1 MTEHPTQHSTEP
13 AKHPA
18 RHSTEPTAHST
29 EPTDTTGAAT
39 RTAHDAPAAPPDRPA
54 PVAYRRRW
62 TALIALLTAEAMNLL
77 DATIVQVAGPVIHTD
92 LGGPAAAI
100 PWYSAAYTLAF
111 ALGLLTA
118 ARLGDI
124 AGRRRIFRIG
134 VTAFALTSLA
144 CALAPTAGVL
154 IGMRAAQGAA
164 AALIIPQT
172 FGLIRAMFDGDELP
186 KALGTI
192 GPVMGLSA
200 VLGPVLGGVLTHA
213 DLFGTSWRA
222 VFLVNLPLAAAVLA
236 IAPLLREDRA
246 PVRPRLDPTGTALAM
261 IGTALLVCPL
271 TAGTGAP
278 SAGAWAAAA
287 LGALVL
293 IVFTA
298 HQRRAAAAGR
308 IPLIEPSL
316 LHGRAFPA
324 ALATS
329 TLFFAVMNGVM
340 ITVVLHLELGLGNGP
355 LTAGLTLL
363 PWSAGLAVASWAAG
377 SHLVPR
383 YGTRVLHAGIATLA
397 AGIATAALAYRATP
411 ADDYPLGLPF
421 ALALAGLGVG
431 LFTAPFFTAALRHV
445 SPQETGSAAGLLNAV
460 QQLGGTLGVAI
471 VGGVYL
477 TGDSSGQ
484 AAGLSAQHALATAAA
499 LLAATAPA
507 AWAMTTRRRA
517 PIGPAEATGNV
528 H

>member
-1 MTEHPTQHSTEP
+1 MTEHATEPTKKHSTEP
-13 AKHPA
+13 SPA
-18 RHSTEPTAHST
+18 PTDTRATTITPTAH
-29 EPTDTTGAAT
+29 DT
-39 RTAHDAPAAPPDRPA
+39 PVAPPGRPA
-54 PVAYRRRW
+54 PVVYRRRW

-77 DATIVQVAGPVIHTD
+77 DATIVQVAGPVIHAE

-134 VTAFALTSLA
+134 VTLFALTSLA
-144 CALAPTAGVL
+144 CVFAPTAGTL
-154 IGMRAAQGAA
+154 IGLRAAQGAA
-164 AALIIPQT
+164 AALVIPQT
-172 FGLIRAMFDGDELP
+172 FGLIRAMFDGDELS

-236 IAPLLREDRA
+236 LAPNLREDRA
-246 PVRPRLDPTGTALAM
+246 PVRPRLDPTGTVLAM
-261 IGTALLVCPL
+261 VGTALLVCPL

-278 SAGAWAAAA
+278 SARAWAVAT

-293 IVFTA
+293 LAFTA

-308 IPLIEPSL
+308 TPLVEPSL
-316 LHGRAFPA
+316 LRGRTFPA

-329 TLFFAVMNGVM
+329 TLFFAVLNGVM

-355 LTAGLTLL
+355 LSAGLTLL
-363 PWSAGLAVASWAAG
+363 PWSVGLAVASWAAG

-383 YGTRVLHAGIATLA
+383 YGTRVLHAGIVTLA
-397 AGIATAALAYRATP
+397 AGLAAAALAYRAAP
-411 ADDYPLGLPF
+411 NGHYPLGLPF

-445 SPQETGSAAGLLNAV
+445 SPQESGSAAGLLNAV

-477 TGDSSGQ
+477 TGNASGQ
-484 AAGLSAQHALATAAA
+484 AAGPSAQSALATAGA
-499 LLAATAPA
+499 LLAATVPA
-507 AWAMTTRRRA
+507 AWAMTARRLRD
-517 PIGPAEATGNV
+517 N
-528 H
+528 

>member
-1 MTEHPTQHSTEP
+1 MAEHSTAP
-13 AKHPA
+13 AG
-18 RHSTEPTAHST
+18 TG
-29 EPTDTTGAAT
+29 GAAT
-39 RTAHDAPAAPPDRPA
+39 RTARDTLATPDRPPVHHAPAAHDSPATPDGPA
-54 PVAYRRRW
+54 PGPYRWRW

-100 PWYSAAYTLAF
+100 PWYSAAYTLTF

-124 AGRRRIFRIG
+124 AGRRRVFRIG

-144 CALAPTAGVL
+144 CALAPNVTVL
-154 IGMRAAQGAA
+154 IGMRALQGAA

-172 FGLIRAMFDGDELP
+172 FGLIRAMFDDDELP

-213 DLFGTSWRA
+213 DLFGTGWRA

-236 IAPLLREDRA
+236 IAPRLREDRA
-246 PVRPRLDPTGTALAM
+246 PVRPRLDPAGTALAM
-261 IGTALLVCPL
+261 TGTALLVCPL
-271 TAGTGAP
+271 AAGTGAP
-278 SAGAWAAAA
+278 SATAWAAAA
-287 LGALVL
+287 LGAVVL
-293 IVFTA
+293 FAFTV

-308 IPLIEPSL
+308 TPLVEPSL
-316 LHGRAFPA
+316 LRGRAFPA

-340 ITVVLHLELGLGNGP
+340 ITVVLHLELGLDSGP

-363 PWSAGLAVASWAAG
+363 PWSGGLAVASFAAG
-377 SHLVPR
+377 GSLYAR
-383 YGTRVLHAGIATLA
+383 YGTRVLHAGLVTLA
-397 AGIATAALAYRATP
+397 VGLAAAALAYRTAS
-411 ADDYPLGLPF
+411 AGDYPVGLPF

-431 LFTAPFFTAALRHV
+431 LFTPPFFSTALSRV

-460 QQLGGTLGVAI
+460 QQLGGTLGVAVI
-471 VGGVYL
+471 GGVYL
-477 TGDSSGQ
+477 SGDGSGQ
-484 AAGLSAQHALATAAA
+484 AAATSAQQALVTAGV
-499 LLAATAPA
+499 LLAATVPA
-507 AWAMTTRRRA
+507 AWAMTSRRRA
-517 PIGPAEATGNV
+517 GAATTGSDAEAADDA